1 MKLLIVDDSRA
12 ARMLI
17 KSIILEFD
25 PGIDIW
31 EAGDGDEAV
40 SVYQEENPD
49 IVFLDLTMPVKSGYE
64 ALEEIREINPHA
76 LVVVLTA
83 DIQIKSIERC
93 INLGAYKV
101 IKKLPEKNAVH
112 ALLGELKDRIEGI
125 K

>member
-17 KSIILEFD
+17 KSIILD
-25 PGIDIW
+25 YDTAMDIR
-31 EAGDGDEAV
+31 EAADGEEAV
-40 SVYQEENPD
+40 SVYREERPD

-64 ALEEIREINPHA
+64 ALEEIRVINPDA
-76 LVVVLTA
+76 LVVILTA

-93 INLGAYKV
+93 ISLGAYKV
-101 IKKLPEKNAVH
+101 IKKLPEKNSVH
-112 ALLGELKDRIEGI
+112 ELLDELKDRIEGN